1 MPGNLT
7 LNLLDIAFER
17 VSDYMEIRL
26 EHTVL
31 SQIYE
36 IRQTIPN
43 GLAQIPNIQTS
54 QGGRYVVRINPE
66 RYRSLYR
73 IIRVFDAPTENLEF
87 FVLPVRPNKV
97 VNAIFPEYN
106 TLSQKFIEV
115 FSNSNVE
122 FWPGVNG
129 KQLYDALESDH
140 IKKAGL
146 FNLHA
151 KMNAT
156 FFRNNNNVFSYL
168 DSITRIRGDR
178 IFAHVR
184 RDLRDEVKNACID
197 ELFCEVSGALHTPPP
212 NFMQAGSFKT
222 MEPYGNLQLT
232 FFSNPNTLDFIV
244 DADIDDANG
253 IGHIFQVAEHE
264 LTGSI
269 THPYDIHQILFY
281 YQHIDPGYNLVI

>member
-1 MPGNLT
+1 MPGNLN

-54 QGGRYVVRINPE
+54 HGGRYVVRINPE

-73 IIRVFDAPTENLEF
+73 IIRVLDPPHENIET
-87 FVLPVRPNKV
+87 FVHPVRPNKV
-97 VNAIFPEYN
+97 NAIFPDFN
-106 TLSQKFIEV
+106 SVPQKFKDV
-115 FSNSNVE
+115 LTNSNVE
-122 FWPGVNG
+122 FLPGVNG

-168 DSITRIRGDR
+168 DFITRIRGDR

-212 NFMQAGSFKT
+212 NFIQAGSFKT

-244 DADIDDANG
+244 DADIDDAKG

-281 YQHIDPGYNLVI
+281 YQRIDPGYNLVV